1 MTLVNN
7 FGVLLPTRG
16 VLVYAGSGGPRVE
29 QTWQMAETAER
40 AGYDSVWVGDSI
52 TSKPRLEPM
61 TAMAAIAARTSRVKV
76 GTAVLLN
83 ALRHP
88 VHLAHAAATIDNIA
102 GGRTILGLGAGRGN
116 NQMFV
121 DEHAAVGVPITE
133 RASRMEESI
142 RVMRALWTGE
152 PVSNSGEFY
161 PLQDVTLEPAP
172 VQESIPLWISSNWVR
187 RGLARVAELGD
198 AWITNVPS
206 VELFNQCWER
216 IEQCAGEAGRDPA
229 DIGRCLYVSVNLKD
243 DTDAALSEGDRFMQA
258 YYSVPY
264 DVISKQLLCV
274 FGPPRKCIDTIR
286 AYQDSGADY
295 FIVRFASPDQMG
307 QMARFTEEVLPFVSQ
322 PD

>member
-1 MTLVNN
+1 MALVNN

-16 VLVYAGSGGPRVE
+16 VLVYAGSDGPRVE
-29 QTWQMAETAER
+29 LTWQMAETAER

-61 TAMAAIAARTSRVKV
+61 TAMAAIAARTNRVKV

-116 NQMFV
+116 NRMFV

-152 PVSNSGEFY
+152 PVNNSGEFY
-161 PLQDVTLEPAP
+161 PLRDVTLEPAP
-172 VQESIPLWISSNWVR
+172 VQPSIPLWISSNWVR
-187 RGLARVAELGD
+187 RGLKRVGELGD

-206 VELFNQCWER
+206 VELFEQCWQR

-229 DIGRCLYVSVNLKD
+229 GIGRCLYISVNLKD
-243 DTDAALSEGDRFMQA
+243 DAGDALAEGDRFMQA

-264 DVISKQLLCV
+264 DIISKQLLCV
-274 FGPPRKCIDTIR
+274 FGPPQQCIDAIK
-286 AYQDSGADY
+286 AYQNSGADY

-307 QMARFTEEVLPFVSQ
+307 QMARFTEEVLPFVA
-322 PD
+322 

>member
-1 MTLVNN
+1 MTLADN

-16 VLVYAGSGGPRVE
+16 VLVYAGSGGPKVE

-40 AGYDSVWVGDSI
+40 AGYDSVWVGDSV
-52 TSKPRLEPM
+52 TSKPRLEPL
-61 TAMAAIAARTSRVKV
+61 TAMAAIAARTNRVKI

-116 NQMFV
+116 NQMFI

-133 RASRMEESI
+133 RAPRMEESI

-152 PVSNSGEFY
+152 PVTSDGEFY
-161 PLQDVTLEPAP
+161 PLDKVQLEPRP
-172 VQESIPLWISSNWVR
+172 VQPSIPLWISSNWVR
-187 RGLARVAELGD
+187 RGLARVAQQGD

-206 VELFNQCWER
+206 PELFNQCWER
-216 IEQCAGEAGRDPA
+216 IEQEAGEAGRDA
-229 DIGRCLYVSVNLKD
+229 SSIGRCLYISVNLKD
-243 DTDAALSEGDRFMQA
+243 DADAALAEGDAFMRA
-258 YYSVPY
+258 YYSIPY

-274 FGPPRKCIDTIR
+274 FGPPQGCIDAIR

-307 QMARFTEEVLPFVSQ
+307 QLARFTEEVLPHVG
-322 PD
+322 

>member
-1 MTLVNN
+1 MSLANN

-29 QTWQMAETAER
+29 LTWQMAETAER

-52 TSKPRLEPM
+52 TSKPRLEPL

-88 VHLAHAAATIDNIA
+88 VHLAHSAATIDNISA
-102 GGRTILGLGAGRGN
+102 GRTILGLGAGRGN
-116 NQMFV
+116 NQMFI
-121 DEHAAVGVPITE
+121 DEHAAVGVPIEE
-133 RASRMEESI
+133 RAPRMEESI
-142 RVMRALWTGE
+142 RVMRALWTGK
-152 PVSNSGEFY
+152 PVTCDGEFY
-161 PLQDVTLEPAP
+161 PLNDVTLEPGP
-172 VQESIPLWISSNWVR
+172 VQSSIPLWISSNWVR

-206 VELFNQCWER
+206 VELFNRCWGR
-216 IEQCAGEAGRDPA
+216 ISDEIESQGRNPA
-229 DIGRCLYVSVNLKD
+229 EMGRCLYISVNLKD
-243 DTDAALSEGDRFMQA
+243 DTDAALVEGDRFMQS

-264 DVISKQLLCV
+264 DIISKQLLCV
-274 FGPPRKCIDTIR
+274 FGPPQQSIDAIKS
-286 AYQDSGADY
+286 YQDSGADY

-307 QMARFTEEVLPFVSQ
+307 QMARFTEEVLPYVC
-322 PD
+322 

>member
-1 MTLVNN
+1 MTLASN

-16 VLVYAGSGGPRVE
+16 VLVYAGSSGPRVE

-52 TSKPRLEPM
+52 TSKPRMEPL
-61 TAMAAIAARTSRVKV
+61 TAMAAVAARTGRVRV

-88 VHLAHAAATIDNIA
+88 VHLAHAAATIDNIS
-102 GGRTILGLGAGRGN
+102 GGRAILGLGAGRSN

-121 DEHAAVGVPITE
+121 DEHAAVGVPIME
-133 RASRMEESI
+133 RAARMEESI

-152 PVSNSGEFY
+152 PVSNPGEFY
-161 PLQDVTLEPAP
+161 PLENVALEPQP
-172 VQESIPLWISSNWVR
+172 VQPSIPLWISSNWVR

-206 VELFNQCWER
+206 VDLFARCWER
-216 IEQCAGEAGRDPA
+216 IRQQAGEMGRDPTG
-229 DIGRCLYVSVNLKD
+229 IGRCLYISVNLND
-243 DTDAALSEGDRFMQA
+243 DTGAALAEGDQFMQA

-264 DVISKQLLCV
+264 DIISKQLLCV
-274 FGPPRKCIDTIR
+274 FGPPRKCIDAIESYKE
-286 AYQDSGADY
+286 AGADY
-295 FIVRFASPDQMG
+295 FIVRFASPDQTR
-307 QMARFTEEVLPFVSQ
+307 QMARFTEEVLPSVA
-322 PD
+322 

>member
-1 MTLVNN
+1 MSLGEN

-52 TSKPRLEPM
+52 TSKPRMEPL
-61 TAMAAIAARTSRVKV
+61 TAMAAIAARTSRVKI

-88 VHLAHAAATIDNIA
+88 VHLAHAAATIDNIS

-121 DEHAAVGVPITE
+121 AEHAAVGVPITE
-133 RASRMEESI
+133 RAARMEESI

-152 PVSNSGEFY
+152 SVSSDGEFY
-161 PLQDVTLEPAP
+161 PLEDVELEPRP
-172 VQESIPLWISSNWVR
+172 VQPSIPLWISSNWVK
-187 RGLARVAELGD
+187 RGLSRVAEYGD

-206 VELFNQCWER
+206 VELFGQCWKR
-216 IEQCAGEAGRDPA
+216 IEQNAGEFGRDPS
-229 DIGRCLYVSVNLKD
+229 DIGRCLYISVNLND
-243 DTDAALSEGDRFMQA
+243 DASAALAEGDQYMQS
-258 YYSVPY
+258 YYSIPY
-264 DVISKQLLCV
+264 DVISKNLLCV
-274 FGPPRKCIDTIR
+274 FGPPRKCIEAIQ
-286 AYQDSGADY
+286 AYQEAGAGY
-295 FIVRFASPDQMG
+295 FIVRFASPDQAR
-307 QMARFTEEVLPFVSQ
+307 QMARFTEAVLPFVT
-322 PD
+322 

>member
-1 MTLVNN
+1 MVND

-16 VLVYAGSGGPRVE
+16 VLVYAGNTGPRVE
-29 QTWQMAETAER
+29 LNWQMAETAER
-40 AGYDSVWVGDSI
+40 IGYDSVWIGDSI

-61 TAMAAIAARTSRVKV
+61 TAMAAVAARTSRVKI

-88 VHLAHAAATIDNIA
+88 VHLAHAAATIDNIS
-102 GGRTILGLGAGRGN
+102 GGRTILGLGAGRSN

-121 DEHAAVGVPITE
+121 DEHAAVGVPIME
-133 RASRMEESI
+133 RAARMEESI

-152 PVSNSGEFY
+152 PVSSPGDYY
-161 PLQDVTLEPAP
+161 PLEEVALEPRP
-172 VQESIPLWISSNWVR
+172 VQQSIPLWISSNWVR

-206 VELFNQCWER
+206 PDLFTQCWER
-216 IEQCAGEAGRDPA
+216 IEQCAGEMGRDA
-229 DIGRCLYVSVNLKD
+229 SEIGRCLYISVNLND
-243 DTDAALSEGDRFMQA
+243 EADAALEEGDQFMRA

-264 DVISKQLLCV
+264 DVISRQLLCV
-274 FGPPRKCIDTIR
+274 FGPPSKSIEAIK
-286 AYQDSGADY
+286 AYQERGADY

-307 QMARFTEEVLPFVSQ
+307 QLARFTDEVLPYVT
-322 PD
+322 

>member
-1 MTLVNN
+1 MALVNN

-52 TSKPRLEPM
+52 TSKPRMEPL
-61 TAMAAIAARTSRVKV
+61 TAMAAVAARTSRVKI

-88 VHLAHAAATIDNIA
+88 VHLAHAAATIDNIS
-102 GGRTILGLGAGRGN
+102 GGRTILGLGAGRSN
-116 NQMFV
+116 NRMFV
-121 DEHAAVGVPITE
+121 NEHAAVGVPIQE
-133 RASRMEESI
+133 RAGRMEESI

-152 PVSNSGEFY
+152 PVSSSGEFY
-161 PLQDVTLEPAP
+161 PLQEVALEPAP
-172 VQESIPLWISSNWVR
+172 VQTSIPLWISSNWVR

-206 VELFNQCWER
+206 VDLFDRCWER
-216 IEQCAGEAGRDPA
+216 IEQCAGETGRDPA
-229 DIGRCLYVSVNLKD
+229 GIGRCLYISVNLND
-243 DTDAALSEGDRFMQA
+243 DTGAALAEGDQYMQA

-264 DVISKQLLCV
+264 DIISKQLLCV
-274 FGPPRKCIDTIR
+274 FGPVQKCLDAIQ
-286 AYQDSGADY
+286 AYKEAGADY
-295 FIVRFASPDQMG
+295 FIVRFASPDQMR
-307 QMARFTEEVLPFVSQ
+307 QMGRFTEEVLPAVA
-322 PD
+322 

>member
-1 MTLVNN
+1 MAPANN

-16 VLVYAGSGGPRVE
+16 VLVYAGSQGPKTE
-29 QTWQMAETAER
+29 LTWQMAETAER

-61 TAMAAIAARTSRVKV
+61 TAMAAIAARTTRVKV

-88 VHLAHAAATIDNIA
+88 VHLAHAAATIDNIS

-116 NQMFV
+116 NQMFI
-121 DEHAAVGVPITE
+121 DEHSAVGVPITE
-133 RASRMEESI
+133 RASRMEEGI
-142 RVMRALWTGE
+142 RAMRALWTGE
-152 PVSNSGEFY
+152 PVSSDGEFY
-161 PLQDVTLEPAP
+161 PLDNVALEPTP
-172 VQESIPLWISSNWVR
+172 VQESIPLWISSNWVG

-206 VELFNQCWER
+206 VEQFSQCWDR
-216 IEQCAGEAGRDPA
+216 IEQCAGEMGRDPSE
-229 DIGRCLYVSVNLKD
+229 IGRCLYISVNLKD
-243 DTDAALSEGDRFMQA
+243 DTDAALAEGDQFMRA
-258 YYSVPY
+258 YYSIPY

-274 FGPPRKCIDTIR
+274 FGPPSKIVDAIQ
-286 AYQDSGADY
+286 AYQECGTDY

-307 QMARFTEEVLPFVSQ
+307 QMARFTDEVLPSVT
-322 PD
+322 